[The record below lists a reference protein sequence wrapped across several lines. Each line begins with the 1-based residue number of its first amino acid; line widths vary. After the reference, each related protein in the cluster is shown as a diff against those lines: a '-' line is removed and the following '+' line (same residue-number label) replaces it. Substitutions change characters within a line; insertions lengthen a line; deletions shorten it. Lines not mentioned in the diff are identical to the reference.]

1 MAQAVPCISGIFP
14 FLIKQLLGNKDPST
28 TIRVLR
34 LTTSSNYFQFS
45 SGSVTKIGSLYLAAS
60 TWCVPVPLRTVLL
73 CVSFRK
79 HVHYYRPCQGAG
91 ALRCPKTRRTCTL
104 GSKTVYTDSGRG
116 PLLAL
121 FPGPAGLL
129 PGPAGPGPAGLDR
142 SEWAER
148 APSSTKGSAPPFS
161 ILHPRSCI
169 YRALQTTGS
178 AQNHRALPPYRYL
191 CLHCVIKRQHR
202 LEETIYYIYKNR
214 GCRPGLC
221 IRIFRRRSLPDDRAA
236 MRTTPLPP
244 LLLHVTERASGT

>member
-1 MAQAVPCISGIFP
+1 MYLWNTSFSYKTTARKRKSIRYENWILVL
-14 FLIKQLLGNKDPST
+14 FLPVVSRCKS
-28 TIRVLR
+28 
-34 LTTSSNYFQFS
+34 
-45 SGSVTKIGSLYLAAS
+45 
-60 TWCVPVPLRTVLL
+60 WCVPVPLRTPYRSFVCFFPQTRALL
-73 CVSFRK
+73 
-79 HVHYYRPCQGAG
+79 PPLPGPG
-91 ALRCPKTRRTCTL
+91 PCPKTRRPCTWL
-104 GSKTVYTDSGRG
+104 KPVYTDSGRG